1 MTDVIHEA
9 SLTRF
14 PHHLTAG
21 HARQSNVVAVSVSCS
36 GSQKNPQ
43 VMSVVPRTGPVTHA
57 PQPSLGSRATMP
69 PGDGS
74 GLTDI
79 NMTQLIAYSLLFPL
93 AAVGNILV
101 FVALFRNRHRK
112 SRVNMM
118 ILHLS
123 LADMIVTFVFLPT
136 EITWHVTIEWVF
148 GNFGC
153 KVYKFLSAFG
163 FYMSSMVLVCIS
175 LDRYFAVLHPLKVN
189 DAQRRGKIMLF
200 FAWLISA
207 VHLPPSVIFNVQ
219 PHPNYPDFYQCV
231 TFGFFENNNGG
242 EMMYTVF
249 CISFLYFIPLSIII
263 IAYTRIIIEISKKSR
278 DTQRKCINCV
288 WGRYHGRLQLRR
300 SNMSNI
306 ERARTR
312 TLRMTFIIVMAFVW
326 CWTPYA
332 LGTLW
337 NFIDPKTFYD
347 MNKHVQDILFIIAVS
362 NSVVNPI
369 IYGRY
374 SISCC
379 RGLCDQ
385 AGDFCCLCCCCCGR
399 RRGGRHR
406 LESLVP
412 PPTPHSCKS
421 NGNCQAGS
429 AANTRSTVY
438 NSTRDRRAM
447 GVMLQ
452 VKMRSLLRD
461 WNRTSHK
468 SHEGA
473 EMATMVPLSL
483 PFPPPPKN
491 LPSTPTVGRPLLAA
505 RPWKR
510 TPRKLTC
517 PRATGPATLTPS
529 EVTTTRSLWI
539 THARQC
545 GRITTL
551 ASVTIPPPFS
561 LPLYPLHS
569 SSHPLRL

>member
-1 MTDVIHEA
+1 
-9 SLTRF
+9 
-14 PHHLTAG
+14 
-21 HARQSNVVAVSVSCS
+21 
-36 GSQKNPQ
+36 
-43 VMSVVPRTGPVTHA
+43 MSVVPRTGPVTHA

-69 PGDGS
+69 PGMDQGEDVYADSLWEASPSPALRDSLLQPYVKQVVLSGAEYVDHTLEAEMEHGILCSNSSEVNGS
-74 GLTDI
+74 ASSSVHIPESLTDI

-93 AAVGNILV
+93 AAVGNLLV

-207 VHLPPSVIFNVQ
+207 VISLPQSVIFNVQ

-278 DTQRKCINCV
+278 DTQHDHTQG
-288 WGRYHGRLQLRR
+288 GRYHGRLQLRR

-452 VKMRSLLRD
+452 CQVCVSSPSGKD
-461 WNRTSHK
+461 EVTTSGLEQNLTQVTRGGGNGHN
-468 SHEGA
+468 G
-473 EMATMVPLSL
+473 TPVP

-491 LPSTPTVGRPLLAA
+491 LPSTPHR
-505 RPWKR
+505 R
-510 TPRKLTC
+510 
-517 PRATGPATLTPS
+517 
-529 EVTTTRSLWI
+529 
-539 THARQC
+539 
-545 GRITTL
+545 
-551 ASVTIPPPFS
+551 PPPSS
-561 LPLYPLHS
+561 LPAPGNA
-569 SSHPLRL
+569 LRGS